1 MYAQVVRVQLQSG
14 KADEAVSIFR
24 ESVLPVAQQQQGFR
38 HAYLL
43 IDREA
48 DRGMGVSLWETEAD
62 VAALASS
69 GFYQEQ
75 MAKLADVIAA
85 PPEREVY
92 EVAFEGQGLSA
103 RDERGRLSVRPL
115 DR

>member
-14 KADEAVSIFR
+14 NVDEAVSIFR
-24 ESVLPVAQQQQGFR
+24 DSVLPAAQQQQGFTN
-38 HAYLL
+38 AYLL
-43 IDREA
+43 IDRQA
-48 DRGMGVSLWETEAD
+48 NRGMGVSLWETEAN

-75 MAKLADVIAA
+75 IAKLAAVFAA

-92 EVAFEGQGLSA
+92 EVAFEG
-103 RDERGRLSVRPL
+103 
-115 DR
+115 